1 LVRVKPPGNQ
11 GPVPLVVRV
20 ANPDGDFSIN
30 YQGVR
35 PDTGE
40 AFLFGVGGPTEESL
54 DAFLPAWEAM
64 FESITAIE

>member
-1 LVRVKPPGNQ
+1 MEVFGTTA
-11 GPVPLVVRV
+11 LVVRV
-20 ANPDGDFSIN
+20 ASPDGDFAIN

-40 AFLFGVGGPTEESL
+40 AFLLGFGAPTEESL